1 MSYGINQEIEEAIL
15 PILPIPLHAKE
26 KGNHYK
32 VNTLLDSGSSTNWIT
47 EDVLKYLDHRIIGS
61 TELEIYTLNSK
72 EKRKFKLVEVYYTK
86 NKEKKS
92 IRCYAHG
99 KYTQH
104 TRVRGMVEFI
114 KENSRDVSEKLLES
128 IIDTTIVHSDHSET
142 SRGVGMVLCS
152 AATSRLRDGE
162 SKNLEN
168 IEVLLEPTIFG
179 TAMSGKIP
187 EKLRSKT
194 EAACNFSTIPKTVKK
209 LKEEPALDVSDVRI
223 EDRIEQL
230 RKKVKPEVYDR
241 FMRNQTDWDTI
252 YEEQSEI
259 PDTTTVEVHQ
269 NKDKLNDDWAEETE
283 GNKWE

>member
-1 MSYGINQEIEEAIL
+1 MSYGINQQIEEAIL
-15 PILPIPLHAKE
+15 PILPIPLLAKE
-26 KGNHYK
+26 KGSYYK
-32 VNTLLDSGSSTNWIT
+32 VSTLLDSGSSTNWIT
-47 EDVLKYLDHRIIGS
+47 EDLLKHLDHKIVGS
-61 TELEIYTLNSK
+61 TELEVYTLNSK

-104 TRVRGMVEFI
+104 TRVKGMVEFI
-114 KENSRDVSEKLLES
+114 KENSKGVSEKLLGS
-128 IIDTTIVHSDHSET
+128 IIDPTVVHSDHSEI

-152 AATSRLRDGE
+152 AATNRLRDGE
-162 SKNLEN
+162 SKTLKN

-194 EAACNFSTIPKTVKK
+194 EAACNFATIPRTVKK
-209 LKEEPALDVSDVRI
+209 LKGEPALDVSDVRL
-223 EDRIEQL
+223 EDRLEQA
-230 RKKVKPEVYDR
+230 RMKAKPEVYDK

-252 YEEQSEI
+252 TLEQSDI
-259 PDTTTVEVHQ
+259 PDTITAEVHQ
-269 NKDKLNDDWAEETE
+269 GKDKLNDDWAKEVE
-283 GNKWE
+283 GNEW